1 MKFNISFNTGTAW
14 TKDEVQRTPA
24 KREKTEAEEPKTP
37 RKPRG
42 GKKET
47 TKSGDGAEGGKR
59 QRRTLSKALDRL
71 DGDKEDSSDDAA

>member
-1 MKFNISFNTGTAW
+1 MSLNAGPAW
-14 TKDEVQRTPA
+14 TEDEVQRIAA

-47 TKSGDGAEGGKR
+47 TKSGDGSESYKR
-59 QRRTLSKALDRL
+59 QRRTLSKALHRL
-71 DGDKEDSSDDAA
+71 DGDKEDSSDDTA